1 MRVDCFAA
9 GPNGQETP
17 SGRLLIPA
25 TQAATILQAL
35 VGAAQELDRRLR
47 EQNQQAAAPAAPAP
61 ATEAADATDKPS
73 RAKDKKARAEG

>member
-47 EQNQQAAAPAAPAP
+47 ESQQASAPVASTPAAEVSD
-61 ATEAADATDKPS
+61 TTDKPS
-73 RAKDKKARAEG
+73 RAKEKKARAEG